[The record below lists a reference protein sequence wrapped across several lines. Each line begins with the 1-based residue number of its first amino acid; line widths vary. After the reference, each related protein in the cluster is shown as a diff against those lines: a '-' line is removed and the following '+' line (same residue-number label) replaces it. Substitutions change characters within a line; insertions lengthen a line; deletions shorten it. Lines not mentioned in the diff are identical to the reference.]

1 MTTYRKYITI
11 EDPSQ
16 ITLSDL
22 PFRAGEM
29 VEVVLK
35 TSEKIDGD
43 RLKKLQDL
51 FKATQSLPQIQAI
64 TEEEIIAEINAYQ
77 SGRYFS

>member
-11 EDPSQ
+11 EDPNQ

-35 TSEKIDGD
+35 TPEKIDGD
-43 RLKKLQDL
+43 RLKKLQAL

-77 SGRYFS
+77 SGQYFS